1 VPPKW
6 NKEKTSIS
14 YKPVMFF
21 FIDIYV
27 IPFVMCRKR
36 KPRKNTTKG
45 WFPKEAS
52 SSTPEQPSTSTPE
65 QPPYKPLD
73 APLPPYE
80 DVGDFSPPSPPRHEK
95 RAVLKKLT
103 PKKKIGE

>member
-1 VPPKW
+1 
-6 NKEKTSIS
+6 
-14 YKPVMFF
+14 
-21 FIDIYV
+21 
-27 IPFVMCRKR
+27 MCRKR

-80 DVGDFSPPSPPRHEK
+80 DVGYSSPSSPPRHEK
-95 RAVLKKLT
+95 RVVLKKLT